1 MKTNVAFLI
10 IAFAAL
16 ISVSCNQNGPEVL
29 AVRLDKTKVEIVKGE
44 TIQLNA
50 AVVPDQDVEITWYSA
65 DDKYVTVDE
74 NGLVKALAL
83 KTEGDEGSESVVP
96 VSVYAKYKNGADE
109 CKVTVLPLAP
119 TRVEI
124 VCAEQVLEIDPQ
136 ESVTLSARFFPEDA
150 DLKDVTWST
159 SAANIAKV
167 DSKTGK
173 VTGVNAGFAVI
184 RASYSEK
191 IYDEIDVQVRVV
203 TPDDVAVVPSEL
215 TLGVGHKWTLKVE
228 LTPSNATG
236 SLVWTSTETSVA
248 VVDKETGIVTAVA
261 PGETVIRA
269 QIGKVSGECK
279 LTVVE

>member
-74 NGLVKALAL
+74 NGLVTALAL

-124 VCAEQVLEIDPQ
+124 VYDGQVLEIDPQ
-136 ESVTLSARFFPEDA
+136 ESVALTASFFPEDA
-150 DLKDVTWST
+150 DLKGITWST
-159 SAANIAKV
+159 NAANIAKV
-167 DSKTGK
+167 DSKTGV
-173 VTGVNAGFAVI
+173 VTGVTAGFAVI
-184 RASYSEK
+184 RASYNEK
-191 IYDEIDVQVRVV
+191 IFDEIDVQVQVV
-203 TPDDVAVVPSEL
+203 NPESVAVDPAEL
-215 TLGVGHKWTLKVE
+215 TLKVGVKKRINAV
-228 LTPSNATG
+228 LTPANATG
-236 SLVWTSTETSVA
+236 KLVWTSENTSVA
-248 VVDKETGIVTAVA
+248 MIDSETGTVTALA
-261 PGETVIRA
+261 PGQTKIRV
-269 QIGKVSGECK
+269 QVGKVSGECK
-279 LTVVE
+279 LTVE

>member
-74 NGLVKALAL
+74 NGLVTALAL
-83 KTEGDEGSESVVP
+83 KTEGDEGSESIVP

-119 TRVEI
+119 SRVEI
-124 VCAEQVLEIDPQ
+124 VYDGQVVEIDPQ
-136 ESVTLSARFFPEDA
+136 ESVALTARFFPEDA
-150 DLKDVTWST
+150 DLKNVTWST
-159 SAANIAKV
+159 DAANIAKV
-167 DSKTGK
+167 DSKTGV
-173 VTGVNAGFAVI
+173 VTGVTAGFAVI
-184 RASYSEK
+184 RTSYNEK
-191 IYDEIDVQVRVV
+191 IFDEIDVQVQVV
-203 TPDDVAVVPSEL
+203 NPESVAVDPAEL
-215 TLGVGHKWTLKVE
+215 TLKVGVKKRINAV
-228 LTPSNATG
+228 LTPANATG
-236 SLVWTSTETSVA
+236 KLVWTSENTSVA
-248 VVDKETGIVTAVA
+248 MIDSETGTVTALA
-261 PGETVIRA
+261 PGQTKIRV
-269 QIGKVSGECK
+269 QVGKVSGECK
-279 LTVVE
+279 LTVE

>member
-50 AVVPDQDVEITWYSA
+50 AVVPEQDVEITWYSA

-74 NGLVKALAL
+74 NGLVTALAL

-124 VCAEQVLEIDPQ
+124 VYDGQVLEIDPQ
-136 ESVTLSARFFPEDA
+136 ESVALTASFFPEDA
-150 DLKDVTWST
+150 DLKDITWST
-159 SAANIAKV
+159 NAANIAKV
-167 DSKTGK
+167 DSKTGV
-173 VTGVNAGFAVI
+173 VTGVTAGFAVI
-184 RASYSEK
+184 RASYNEK
-191 IYDEIDVQVRVV
+191 IFDEIDVQVQVV
-203 TPDDVAVVPSEL
+203 NPESVAVDPAEL
-215 TLGVGHKWTLKVE
+215 TLKVGVKRRINAV
-228 LTPSNATG
+228 LTPANATG
-236 SLVWTSTETSVA
+236 KLVWTSENTSVA
-248 VVDKETGIVTAVA
+248 MIDSETGTVTALA
-261 PGETVIRA
+261 PGQTKIRV
-269 QIGKVSGECK
+269 QVGKVSGECK
-279 LTVVE
+279 LTVE

>member
-74 NGLVKALAL
+74 NGLVTALAL

-124 VCAEQVLEIDPQ
+124 VYDGQVLEIDPQ
-136 ESVTLSARFFPEDA
+136 ESVALTASFFPEDA
-150 DLKDVTWST
+150 DLKDITWST
-159 SAANIAKV
+159 NAANTAKV
-167 DSKTGK
+167 DSKTGV
-173 VTGVNAGFAVI
+173 VTGVTAGFAVI
-184 RASYSEK
+184 RASYNEK
-191 IYDEIDVQVRVV
+191 IFDEIDVQVQVV
-203 TPDDVAVVPSEL
+203 NPESVAVDPAEL
-215 TLGVGHKWTLKVE
+215 TLKVGVKKRINAV
-228 LTPSNATG
+228 LTPANATG
-236 SLVWTSTETSVA
+236 KLVWTSENTSVA
-248 VVDKETGIVTAVA
+248 MIDSETGTVTALA
-261 PGETVIRA
+261 PGQTKIRV
-269 QIGKVSGECK
+269 QVGKVSGECK
-279 LTVVE
+279 LTVE

>member
-50 AVVPDQDVEITWYSA
+50 AVVPEQDVEITWYSA

-74 NGLVKALAL
+74 NGLVTALAL
-83 KTEGDEGSESVVP
+83 KTEGDEGSESIVP

-124 VCAEQVLEIDPQ
+124 VYDGQVLEIDPQ
-136 ESVTLSARFFPEDA
+136 ESVALTASFFPEDA
-150 DLKDVTWST
+150 DLKDITWST
-159 SAANIAKV
+159 NAANIAKV
-167 DSKTGK
+167 DSKTGV
-173 VTGVNAGFAVI
+173 VTGVTAGFAVI
-184 RASYSEK
+184 RASYNEK
-191 IYDEIDVQVRVV
+191 IFDEIDVQVQVV
-203 TPDDVAVVPSEL
+203 NPESVAVDPAEL
-215 TLGVGHKWTLKVE
+215 TLKVGVKKRINAV
-228 LTPSNATG
+228 LTPANATG
-236 SLVWTSTETSVA
+236 KLVWTSENTSVA
-248 VVDKETGIVTAVA
+248 MIDSETGTVTALA
-261 PGETVIRA
+261 PGQTKIRV
-269 QIGKVSGECK
+269 QVGKVSGECK
-279 LTVVE
+279 LTVE

>member
-1 MKTNVAFLI
+1 MKTNIAFLI
-10 IAFAAL
+10 IAAASL
-16 ISVSCNQNGPEVL
+16 AFVSCNQNDAEVL
-29 AVRLDKTKVEIVKGE
+29 AVRLDKTKVELIKGE
-44 TIQLNA
+44 TVQLKA
-50 AVVPDQDVEITWYSA
+50 AVVPDQDADITWYSS
-65 DDKYVTVDE
+65 DDNYVTVDE
-74 NGLVKALAL
+74 NGLVTAIAI

-124 VCAEQVLEIDPQ
+124 VWEEQILEIDPQ
-136 ESVTLSARFFPEDA
+136 ESVTLSASFFPEDA

-173 VTGVNAGFAVI
+173 VTGINAGFAVI

-191 IYDEIDVQVRVV
+191 IYDEIDVQVRAV
-203 TPDDVAVVPSEL
+203 TPDAVAVVPSEL
-215 TLGVGHKWTLKVE
+215 TLSVGHKETLKVE

-269 QIGKVSGECK
+269 QIGKISGECK

>member
-74 NGLVKALAL
+74 NGLVTALAL

-109 CKVTVLPLAP
+109 YKVTVLPLAP
-119 TRVEI
+119 SRVEI
-124 VCAEQVLEIDPQ
+124 VYDGQVVEIDPQ
-136 ESVTLSARFFPEDA
+136 ESVALTASFFPEDA
-150 DLKDVTWST
+150 DLKDITWST
-159 SAANIAKV
+159 NAANIAKV
-167 DSKTGK
+167 DSKTGV
-173 VTGVNAGFAVI
+173 VTGVTAGFAVI
-184 RASYSEK
+184 RASYNEK
-191 IYDEIDVQVRVV
+191 IFDEIDVQVQVV
-203 TPDDVAVVPSEL
+203 NPESVAVDPADL
-215 TLGVGHKWTLKVE
+215 TLKVGVKE
-228 LTPSNATG
+228 RINAVLTPANATG
-236 SLVWTSTETSVA
+236 KLVWTSEDTSVA
-248 VVDKETGIVTAVA
+248 MIDSETGTVEALA
-261 PGETVIRA
+261 PGQTKIRV
-269 QIGKVSGECK
+269 QVGKVSGECK
-279 LTVVE
+279 LTVE

>member
-10 IAFAAL
+10 IAFATL
-16 ISVSCNQNGPEVL
+16 MSVSCNQNGPEVL
-29 AVRLDKTKVEIVKGE
+29 AVRLDKTKVELVKGE
-44 TIQLNA
+44 TITLNA
-50 AVVPDQDVEITWYSA
+50 TVIPDQNAEIIWYSE
-65 DDKYVTVDE
+65 DDRYVTVDE
-74 NGLVKALAL
+74 NGLVTALAL

-96 VSVYAKYKNGADE
+96 VSVYAKYMNGADE

-124 VCAEQVLEIDPQ
+124 VHDGNTVEIDPQ
-136 ESVTLSARFFPEDA
+136 ESVTLTAKFFPEDA
-150 DLKDVTWST
+150 DLKDITWST
-159 SAANIAKV
+159 NAAYIAKV
-167 DSKTGK
+167 DSKTGV

-184 RASYSEK
+184 KASYNEK
-191 IYDEIDVQVRVV
+191 IFDEIDVHVQVVD
-203 TPDDVAVVPSEL
+203 PAEL
-215 TLGVGHKWTLKVE
+215 TLSVGHKKTLKVE

-279 LTVVE
+279 LTVE

>member
-74 NGLVKALAL
+74 NGLVTALAL

-124 VCAEQVLEIDPQ
+124 VYDGQVLEIDPQ
-136 ESVTLSARFFPEDA
+136 ESVALTASFFPEDA
-150 DLKDVTWST
+150 DLKDITWST
-159 SAANIAKV
+159 NAANIAKV
-167 DSKTGK
+167 DSKTGV
-173 VTGVNAGFAVI
+173 VTGVTAGFAVI
-184 RASYSEK
+184 RASYNEK
-191 IYDEIDVQVRVV
+191 IFDEIDVQVQVV
-203 TPDDVAVVPSEL
+203 NPESVAVDPAEL
-215 TLGVGHKWTLKVE
+215 TLKVGAKKRINAV
-228 LTPSNATG
+228 LTPANATG
-236 SLVWTSTETSVA
+236 KLVWTSENTSVA
-248 VVDKETGIVTAVA
+248 MIDSETGTVTALA
-261 PGETVIRA
+261 PGQTKIRV
-269 QIGKVSGECK
+269 QVGKVSGECK
-279 LTVVE
+279 LTVE

>member
-50 AVVPDQDVEITWYSA
+50 TVVPDQDVEITWYSA

-74 NGLVKALAL
+74 NGLVTALAL

-124 VCAEQVLEIDPQ
+124 VYDGQVLEIDPQ
-136 ESVTLSARFFPEDA
+136 ESVALTASFFPEDA
-150 DLKDVTWST
+150 DLKDITWST
-159 SAANIAKV
+159 NAANIAKV
-167 DSKTGK
+167 DSKTGV
-173 VTGVNAGFAVI
+173 VTGVTAGFAVI
-184 RASYSEK
+184 RASYNEK
-191 IYDEIDVQVRVV
+191 IFDEIDVQVQVV
-203 TPDDVAVVPSEL
+203 NPESVAVDPAEL
-215 TLGVGHKWTLKVE
+215 TLKVGVKKRINAV
-228 LTPSNATG
+228 LTPANATG
-236 SLVWTSTETSVA
+236 KLVWTSENTSVA
-248 VVDKETGIVTAVA
+248 MIDSETGTVEALA
-261 PGETVIRA
+261 PGQTKIRV
-269 QIGKVSGECK
+269 QVGKVSGECK
-279 LTVVE
+279 LTVE

>member
-50 AVVPDQDVEITWYSA
+50 AVVPEQDVEITWYSA

-74 NGLVKALAL
+74 NGLVTALAL
-83 KTEGDEGSESVVP
+83 KTEGDEGSESIVP

-124 VCAEQVLEIDPQ
+124 VYDGQVLEIDPQ
-136 ESVTLSARFFPEDA
+136 ESVALTASFFHEDA
-150 DLKDVTWST
+150 DLKDITWST
-159 SAANIAKV
+159 NAANIAKV
-167 DSKTGK
+167 DSKTGV
-173 VTGVNAGFAVI
+173 VTGVTAGFAVI
-184 RASYSEK
+184 RASYNEK
-191 IYDEIDVQVRVV
+191 IFDEIDVQVQVV
-203 TPDDVAVVPSEL
+203 NPESVAVDPAEL
-215 TLGVGHKWTLKVE
+215 TLKVGVKRRINAV
-228 LTPSNATG
+228 LTPANATG
-236 SLVWTSTETSVA
+236 KLVWTSENTSVA
-248 VVDKETGIVTAVA
+248 MIDSETGTVTALA
-261 PGETVIRA
+261 PGQTKIRV
-269 QIGKVSGECK
+269 QVGKVSGECK
-279 LTVVE
+279 LTVE

>member
-50 AVVPDQDVEITWYSA
+50 AVVPEQDVEITWYSA

-74 NGLVKALAL
+74 NGLVTALAL

-124 VCAEQVLEIDPQ
+124 VYDGQVLEIDPQ
-136 ESVTLSARFFPEDA
+136 ESVALTASFFPEDA
-150 DLKDVTWST
+150 DLKDITWST
-159 SAANIAKV
+159 NAANIAKV
-167 DSKTGK
+167 DSKTGV
-173 VTGVNAGFAVI
+173 VTGVTAGFAVI
-184 RASYSEK
+184 RASYNEK
-191 IYDEIDVQVRVV
+191 IFDEIDVQVQVV
-203 TPDDVAVVPSEL
+203 NPESVAVDPAEL
-215 TLGVGHKWTLKVE
+215 TLKVGVKRRINAV
-228 LTPSNATG
+228 LTPA
-236 SLVWTSTETSVA
+236 L
-248 VVDKETGIVTAVA
+248 A
-261 PGETVIRA
+261 PGQTKIRV
-269 QIGKVSGECK
+269 QVGKVSGECK
-279 LTVVE
+279 LTVE

>member
-74 NGLVKALAL
+74 NGLVTALAL
-83 KTEGDEGSESVVP
+83 KTEGDEGSESIVP

-124 VCAEQVLEIDPQ
+124 VYDGQVLEIDPQ
-136 ESVTLSARFFPEDA
+136 ESVALTASFFPEDA
-150 DLKDVTWST
+150 DLKDITWST
-159 SAANIAKV
+159 NAANIAKV
-167 DSKTGK
+167 DSKTGV
-173 VTGVNAGFAVI
+173 VTGVTAGFAVI
-184 RASYSEK
+184 RASYNEK
-191 IYDEIDVQVRVV
+191 IFDEIDVQVQIVN
-203 TPDDVAVVPSEL
+203 PESVAVDPAEL
-215 TLGVGHKWTLKVE
+215 TLKVGVKRRINAV
-228 LTPSNATG
+228 LTPANATG
-236 SLVWTSTETSVA
+236 KLVWTSENTSVA
-248 VVDKETGIVTAVA
+248 MIDSETGTVTALA
-261 PGETVIRA
+261 PGQTKIRV
-269 QIGKVSGECK
+269 QVGKVSGECK
-279 LTVVE
+279 LTVE

>member
-1 MKTNVAFLI
+1 MKTNIAFLI
-10 IAFAAL
+10 IAVASLAF
-16 ISVSCNQNGPEVL
+16 VSCNQNEAEVL
-29 AVRLDKTKVEIVKGE
+29 AVRLDKTKVELIKGE
-44 TIQLNA
+44 SVQLKA
-50 AVVPDQDVEITWYSA
+50 AVVPDQDADITWYSA
-65 DDKYVTVDE
+65 DDNYVTVDE
-74 NGLVKALAL
+74 NGLVTAIAI

-124 VCAEQVLEIDPQ
+124 VCEEQILEIDPQ

-150 DLKDVTWST
+150 DLKEVTWST

-167 DSKTGK
+167 DSKTGE
-173 VTGVNAGFAVI
+173 VTGINAGFAVI

-191 IYDEIDVQVRVV
+191 IYDEINVQVRVV
-203 TPDDVAVVPSEL
+203 TPQAVAVVPSEL
-215 TLGVGHKWTLKVE
+215 TLSVGHKKTLKVE
-228 LTPSNATG
+228 LTPPNATG

-279 LTVVE
+279 LTVE

>member
-74 NGLVKALAL
+74 NGLVTALAL
-83 KTEGDEGSESVVP
+83 KTEGDEGSESIVP

-124 VCAEQVLEIDPQ
+124 VYDGQVLEIDPQ
-136 ESVTLSARFFPEDA
+136 ESVALTASFFPEDA
-150 DLKDVTWST
+150 DLKDITWST
-159 SAANIAKV
+159 NAANIAKV
-167 DSKTGK
+167 DSKTGV
-173 VTGVNAGFAVI
+173 VTGVTAGFAVI
-184 RASYSEK
+184 RASYNEK
-191 IYDEIDVQVRVV
+191 IFDEIDVQVQVV
-203 TPDDVAVVPSEL
+203 NPESVAVDPAEL
-215 TLGVGHKWTLKVE
+215 TLKVGVKKRINAV
-228 LTPSNATG
+228 LTPANATG
-236 SLVWTSTETSVA
+236 KLVWTSENTSVA
-248 VVDKETGIVTAVA
+248 MIDSETGTVTALA
-261 PGETVIRA
+261 PGQTKIRV
-269 QIGKVSGECK
+269 QVGKVSGECK
-279 LTVVE
+279 LTVE

>member
-74 NGLVKALAL
+74 NGLVTALAL
-83 KTEGDEGSESVVP
+83 KTEGDEGSESIVP

-119 TRVEI
+119 SRVEI
-124 VCAEQVLEIDPQ
+124 VYDGQVVEIDPQ
-136 ESVTLSARFFPEDA
+136 ESVALTASFFPEDA
-150 DLKDVTWST
+150 DLKDITWST
-159 SAANIAKV
+159 NAANIAKV
-167 DSKTGK
+167 DSKTGV
-173 VTGVNAGFAVI
+173 VTGVTAGFAVI
-184 RASYSEK
+184 RASYNEK
-191 IYDEIDVQVRVV
+191 IFDEIDVQVQVV
-203 TPDDVAVVPSEL
+203 NPESVAVDPAEL
-215 TLGVGHKWTLKVE
+215 TLKVGVKRRINAV
-228 LTPSNATG
+228 LTPANATG
-236 SLVWTSTETSVA
+236 KLVWTSENTSVA
-248 VVDKETGIVTAVA
+248 MIDSETGTVTALA
-261 PGETVIRA
+261 PGQTKIRV
-269 QIGKVSGECK
+269 QVGKVSGECK
-279 LTVVE
+279 LTVE

>member
-50 AVVPDQDVEITWYSA
+50 TVVPDQDVEITWYSA

-74 NGLVKALAL
+74 NGLVTALAL

-119 TRVEI
+119 SRVEI
-124 VCAEQVLEIDPQ
+124 VYDGQVVEIDPQ
-136 ESVTLSARFFPEDA
+136 ESVALTASFFPEDA
-150 DLKDVTWST
+150 DLKNVTWST
-159 SAANIAKV
+159 NAANIAKV
-167 DSKTGK
+167 DSKTGV
-173 VTGVNAGFAVI
+173 VTGVTAGFAVI
-184 RASYSEK
+184 RASYNEK
-191 IYDEIDVQVRVV
+191 IFDEIDVQVQVV
-203 TPDDVAVVPSEL
+203 NPESVAVDPAEL
-215 TLGVGHKWTLKVE
+215 TLKVGVKKRINAV
-228 LTPSNATG
+228 LTPANATG
-236 SLVWTSTETSVA
+236 KLVWTSENTSVA
-248 VVDKETGIVTAVA
+248 MIDSETGTVTALA
-261 PGETVIRA
+261 PGQTKIRV
-269 QIGKVSGECK
+269 QVGKVSGECK
-279 LTVVE
+279 LTVE

>member
-10 IAFAAL
+10 IAFATL
-16 ISVSCNQNGPEVL
+16 MSVSCNQNGPEVL
-29 AVRLDKTKVEIVKGE
+29 AVRLDKTKVELVKGE
-44 TIQLNA
+44 TITLNA
-50 AVVPDQDVEITWYSA
+50 TVIPDQNAEIIWYSE
-65 DDKYVTVDE
+65 DDRYVTVDE
-74 NGLVKALAL
+74 NGLVTALAL

-96 VSVYAKYKNGADE
+96 VSVYAKYMNGADE

-124 VCAEQVLEIDPQ
+124 VHDGNTVEIDPQ
-136 ESVTLSARFFPEDA
+136 ESVTLTAKFFPEDA
-150 DLKDVTWST
+150 DLKDITWST
-159 SAANIAKV
+159 NAAYIAKV
-167 DSKTGK
+167 DSKTGV

-184 RASYSEK
+184 KASYNEK
-191 IYDEIDVQVRVV
+191 IFEEIDVHVQVVDPV
-203 TPDDVAVVPSEL
+203 SVAVDPAEL
-215 TLGVGHKWTLKVE
+215 TLSVGHKKTLKVE

-279 LTVVE
+279 LTVE

>member
-10 IAFAAL
+10 IAFATL

-74 NGLVKALAL
+74 NGLVTALAL

-124 VCAEQVLEIDPQ
+124 VYDDQVLEIDPQ
-136 ESVTLSARFFPEDA
+136 ESVALTASFFPEDA
-150 DLKDVTWST
+150 DLKDITWST
-159 SAANIAKV
+159 NAANIVKV
-167 DSKTGK
+167 DSKTGV
-173 VTGVNAGFAVI
+173 VTGVTAGFAVI
-184 RASYSEK
+184 RASYNEK
-191 IYDEIDVQVRVV
+191 IFDEIDVQVQVV
-203 TPDDVAVVPSEL
+203 NPESVAVDPAEL
-215 TLGVGHKWTLKVE
+215 TLKVGVKKRINAV
-228 LTPSNATG
+228 LTPANATG
-236 SLVWTSTETSVA
+236 KLVWTSEDTSVA
-248 VVDKETGIVTAVA
+248 MIDSETG
-261 PGETVIRA
+261 TVEALATGQTKIRV

-279 LTVVE
+279 LTVE

>member
-74 NGLVKALAL
+74 NGLVTALAL

-124 VCAEQVLEIDPQ
+124 VYDDQVLEIDPQ
-136 ESVTLSARFFPEDA
+136 ESVALTASFFPEDA
-150 DLKDVTWST
+150 DLKDITWST
-159 SAANIAKV
+159 NAANIAKV
-167 DSKTGK
+167 DSKTGV
-173 VTGVNAGFAVI
+173 VTGVTAGFAVI
-184 RASYSEK
+184 RASYNEK
-191 IYDEIDVQVRVV
+191 IFDEIDVQVQVV
-203 TPDDVAVVPSEL
+203 NPESVAVDPAEL
-215 TLGVGHKWTLKVE
+215 TLKVGVKKRINAV
-228 LTPSNATG
+228 LTPANATG
-236 SLVWTSTETSVA
+236 KLVWTSEDTSVA
-248 VVDKETGIVTAVA
+248 MIDSETG
-261 PGETVIRA
+261 TVEALATGQTKIRV

-279 LTVVE
+279 LTVE

>member
-44 TIQLNA
+44 SIQLNA

-74 NGLVKALAL
+74 NGLVTALAL

-119 TRVEI
+119 SRVEI
-124 VCAEQVLEIDPQ
+124 VYDGQVVEIDPQ
-136 ESVTLSARFFPEDA
+136 ESVALTASFFPEDA
-150 DLKDVTWST
+150 DLKDITWST
-159 SAANIAKV
+159 NAANIAKV
-167 DSKTGK
+167 DSKTGV
-173 VTGVNAGFAVI
+173 VTGVTAGFAVI
-184 RASYSEK
+184 RASYNEK
-191 IYDEIDVQVRVV
+191 IFDEIDVQVQVV
-203 TPDDVAVVPSEL
+203 NPESVAVDPAEL
-215 TLGVGHKWTLKVE
+215 TLKVGVKKRINAV
-228 LTPSNATG
+228 LTPANATG
-236 SLVWTSTETSVA
+236 KLVWTSEDTSVA
-248 VVDKETGIVTAVA
+248 MIDSETGTVEALA
-261 PGETVIRA
+261 PGQTKIRV
-269 QIGKVSGECK
+269 QVGKVSGECK
-279 LTVVE
+279 LTVE

>member
-74 NGLVKALAL
+74 NGLVTALAL

-124 VCAEQVLEIDPQ
+124 VYDGQVLEIDPQ
-136 ESVTLSARFFPEDA
+136 ESVALTASFFPEDA
-150 DLKDVTWST
+150 DLKAITWST
-159 SAANIAKV
+159 NAANIAKV
-167 DSKTGK
+167 DSKTGV
-173 VTGVNAGFAVI
+173 VTGVTAGFAVI
-184 RASYSEK
+184 RASYNEK
-191 IYDEIDVQVRVV
+191 IFDEIDVKVQVVN
-203 TPDDVAVVPSEL
+203 PESVAVDPAEL
-215 TLGVGHKWTLKVE
+215 TLKVGVKKRINAV

-236 SLVWTSTETSVA
+236 KLVWTSENTSVA
-248 VVDKETGIVTAVA
+248 MIDSETGTVTALA
-261 PGETVIRA
+261 PGQTKIRV
-269 QIGKVSGECK
+269 QVGKVSGECK
-279 LTVVE
+279 LTVE

>member
-74 NGLVKALAL
+74 NGLVTALAL

-119 TRVEI
+119 SRVEI
-124 VCAEQVLEIDPQ
+124 VYDGQVLEIDPQ
-136 ESVTLSARFFPEDA
+136 ESVALTASFFPEDA
-150 DLKDVTWST
+150 DLKDITWST
-159 SAANIAKV
+159 NAANIAKV
-167 DSKTGK
+167 DSKTGV
-173 VTGVNAGFAVI
+173 VTGITAGFAVI
-184 RASYSEK
+184 RASYNEK
-191 IYDEIDVQVRVV
+191 IFDEIDVQVQVV
-203 TPDDVAVVPSEL
+203 NPESVAVDPAEL
-215 TLGVGHKWTLKVE
+215 TLKVGIKKRINAV
-228 LTPSNATG
+228 LTPVNATG
-236 SLVWTSTETSVA
+236 KLVWTSEDTSVA
-248 VVDKETGIVTAVA
+248 KIDSETGTVEAVA
-261 PGETVIRA
+261 PGQTKIRV
-269 QIGKVSGECK
+269 QIGKVSAECK
-279 LTVVE
+279 LTVE

>member
-74 NGLVKALAL
+74 NGLVTALAL

>member
-50 AVVPDQDVEITWYSA
+50 AVVPEQDVEITWYSA

-74 NGLVKALAL
+74 NGLVTALAL

-124 VCAEQVLEIDPQ
+124 VYDGQVLEIDPQ
-136 ESVTLSARFFPEDA
+136 ESVALTASFFPEDA
-150 DLKDVTWST
+150 DLKDITWST
-159 SAANIAKV
+159 NAANIAKV
-167 DSKTGK
+167 DSKTGV
-173 VTGVNAGFAVI
+173 VTGVTAGFAVI
-184 RASYSEK
+184 RASYNEK
-191 IYDEIDVQVRVV
+191 IFDEIDVQVQVV
-203 TPDDVAVVPSEL
+203 NPESVAVDPAEL
-215 TLGVGHKWTLKVE
+215 TLKVGVKKRINAV
-228 LTPSNATG
+228 LTPANATG
-236 SLVWTSTETSVA
+236 KLVWTSENTSVA
-248 VVDKETGIVTAVA
+248 MIDSETGTVTALA
-261 PGETVIRA
+261 PGQTKIRV
-269 QIGKVSGECK
+269 QVGKVSGECK
-279 LTVVE
+279 LTVE

>member
-74 NGLVKALAL
+74 NGLVTALAL

-124 VCAEQVLEIDPQ
+124 VYDGQVLEIDPQ
-136 ESVTLSARFFPEDA
+136 ESVALTASFFPEDA
-150 DLKDVTWST
+150 DLKDITWST
-159 SAANIAKV
+159 NAANIAKV
-167 DSKTGK
+167 DSKTGV
-173 VTGVNAGFAVI
+173 VTGVTAGFAVI
-184 RASYSEK
+184 RASYNEK
-191 IYDEIDVQVRVV
+191 IFDEIDVQVQVV
-203 TPDDVAVVPSEL
+203 NPESVAVDPAEL
-215 TLGVGHKWTLKVE
+215 TLKVGVKRRINAV
-228 LTPSNATG
+228 LTPANATG
-236 SLVWTSTETSVA
+236 KLVWTSENTSVA
-248 VVDKETGIVTAVA
+248 MIDSETGTVTALA
-261 PGETVIRA
+261 PGQTKIRV
-269 QIGKVSGECK
+269 QVGKVSGECK
-279 LTVVE
+279 LTVE

>member
-74 NGLVKALAL
+74 NGLVTALAL

-119 TRVEI
+119 SRVEI
-124 VCAEQVLEIDPQ
+124 VYDGQVLEIDPQ
-136 ESVTLSARFFPEDA
+136 ESVALTASFFPEDA
-150 DLKDVTWST
+150 DLKDITWST
-159 SAANIAKV
+159 NAANIAKV
-167 DSKTGK
+167 DSKTGV
-173 VTGVNAGFAVI
+173 VTGVTAGFAVI
-184 RASYSEK
+184 RASYNEK
-191 IYDEIDVQVRVV
+191 IFDEIDVQVQVV
-203 TPDDVAVVPSEL
+203 NPESVAVDPAEL
-215 TLGVGHKWTLKVE
+215 TLKVGAKKRINAV
-228 LTPSNATG
+228 LTPANATG
-236 SLVWTSTETSVA
+236 KLVWTSEDTSVA
-248 VVDKETGIVTAVA
+248 MIDSETG
-261 PGETVIRA
+261 TVEALATGQTKIRV

-279 LTVVE
+279 LTVE

>member
-50 AVVPDQDVEITWYSA
+50 AVVPEQDVEITWYSA

-74 NGLVKALAL
+74 NGLVTALAL
-83 KTEGDEGSESVVP
+83 KTEGDEGSESIVP

-124 VCAEQVLEIDPQ
+124 VYDGQVLEIDPQ
-136 ESVTLSARFFPEDA
+136 ESVALTASFFPEDA
-150 DLKDVTWST
+150 DLKDITWST
-159 SAANIAKV
+159 NAANIAKV
-167 DSKTGK
+167 DSKTGV
-173 VTGVNAGFAVI
+173 VTGVTAGFAVI
-184 RASYSEK
+184 RASYNEK
-191 IYDEIDVQVRVV
+191 IFDEIDVQVQVV
-203 TPDDVAVVPSEL
+203 NPESVAVDPAEL
-215 TLGVGHKWTLKVE
+215 TLKVGVKRRINAV
-228 LTPSNATG
+228 LTPANATG
-236 SLVWTSTETSVA
+236 KLVWTSENTSVA
-248 VVDKETGIVTAVA
+248 MIDSETGTATALA
-261 PGETVIRA
+261 PGQTKIRV
-269 QIGKVSGECK
+269 QVGKVSGECK
-279 LTVVE
+279 LTVE

>member
-44 TIQLNA
+44 TLQLNA
-50 AVVPDQDVEITWYSA
+50 AVVPEQDVEITWYSS

-74 NGLVKALAL
+74 NGLVTALAL

-124 VCAEQVLEIDPQ
+124 VYDGQVLEIDPQ
-136 ESVTLSARFFPEDA
+136 ESVALTASFFPEDA
-150 DLKDVTWST
+150 DLKDITWST
-159 SAANIAKV
+159 NAANIAKV
-167 DSKTGK
+167 DSKTGV
-173 VTGVNAGFAVI
+173 VTGVTAGFAVI
-184 RASYSEK
+184 RASYNEK
-191 IYDEIDVQVRVV
+191 IFDEIDVQVQVV
-203 TPDDVAVVPSEL
+203 NPESVAVDPAEL
-215 TLGVGHKWTLKVE
+215 TLKVGVKRRINAV
-228 LTPSNATG
+228 LTPANATG
-236 SLVWTSTETSVA
+236 KLVWTSENTSVA
-248 VVDKETGIVTAVA
+248 MIDSETGTVTALA
-261 PGETVIRA
+261 PGQTKIRV
-269 QIGKVSGECK
+269 QVGKVSGECK
-279 LTVVE
+279 LTVE

>member
-74 NGLVKALAL
+74 NGLVTALAL

-124 VCAEQVLEIDPQ
+124 VYDDQVLEIDPQ
-136 ESVTLSARFFPEDA
+136 ESVALTASFFPEDA
-150 DLKDVTWST
+150 DLKDITWST
-159 SAANIAKV
+159 NAANIVKV
-167 DSKTGK
+167 DSKTGV
-173 VTGVNAGFAVI
+173 VTGVTAGFAVI
-184 RASYSEK
+184 RASYNEK
-191 IYDEIDVQVRVV
+191 IFDEIDVQVQVV
-203 TPDDVAVVPSEL
+203 NPESVAVDPAEL
-215 TLGVGHKWTLKVE
+215 TLKVGVKKRINAV
-228 LTPSNATG
+228 LTPANATG
-236 SLVWTSTETSVA
+236 KLVWTSENTSVA
-248 VVDKETGIVTAVA
+248 MIDSETGTVTALA
-261 PGETVIRA
+261 PGQTKIRV
-269 QIGKVSGECK
+269 QVGKVSGECK
-279 LTVVE
+279 LTVE

>member
-74 NGLVKALAL
+74 NGLVTALAL
-83 KTEGDEGSESVVP
+83 KTEGDEGSESIVP

-119 TRVEI
+119 SRVEI
-124 VCAEQVLEIDPQ
+124 VYDGQVVEIDPQ
-136 ESVTLSARFFPEDA
+136 ESVALTASFFPEDA
-150 DLKDVTWST
+150 DLKNVTWST
-159 SAANIAKV
+159 DAANIAKV
-167 DSKTGK
+167 DSKTGV
-173 VTGVNAGFAVI
+173 VTGVTAGFAVI
-184 RASYSEK
+184 RASYNEK
-191 IYDEIDVQVRVV
+191 IFDEIDVQVQVV
-203 TPDDVAVVPSEL
+203 NPESVAVDPAEL
-215 TLGVGHKWTLKVE
+215 TLKVGVKKRINAV
-228 LTPSNATG
+228 LTPANATG
-236 SLVWTSTETSVA
+236 KLVWTSENTSVA
-248 VVDKETGIVTAVA
+248 MIDSETGTVTALA
-261 PGETVIRA
+261 PGQTKIRV
-269 QIGKVSGECK
+269 QVGKVSGECK
-279 LTVVE
+279 LTVE